1 MCFLDKKGEI
11 YMENINYEACQMC
24 NFEVHKSIL
33 IVVSDN
39 DKLTD
44 NSPTGVWL
52 EEFAIPYN
60 AFVDKGYEI
69 TVASPNGGQI
79 PIDTDSDSDNWEIAK
94 NVLKH
99 TRRLSSVDYDRYSA
113 LFLPGGHGPMFD
125 LCNNELLG
133 KIIINFN
140 RKNKLIGA
148 ICHGPAGLLSAADNG
163 VPFVKGRKLTCFT
176 NEEEFY
182 FQKESKIPYFLE
194 DALKNSGANFVQ
206 GGISEVNVV
215 EDGNLITAQNY
226 CSTGIFT
233 EKILKYLDNR
243 QG

>member
-1 MCFLDKKGEI
+1 
-11 YMENINYEACQMC
+11 MENINYESCQMC

-33 IVVSDN
+33 IVVSDI

-44 NSPTGVWL
+44 NSQTGVWF

-60 AFVDKGYEI
+60 AFIEKGYEI
-69 TVASPNGGQI
+69 TVASPNGGKI
-79 PIDTDSDSDNWEIAK
+79 PIDEESLNESWESAK
-94 NVLKH
+94 NVLNNVK
-99 TRRLSSVDYDRYSA
+99 RLAFVDYDRYNA
-113 LFLPGGHGPMFD
+113 LILPGGHGPMFD

-140 RKNKLIGA
+140 QRNKLIGA
-148 ICHGPAGLLSAADNG
+148 ICHGPAGLLSAKDNNS
-163 VPFVKGRKLTCFT
+163 PFVKGRRLTCFT

-215 EDGNLITAQNY
+215 EDNNLITAQNY
-226 CSTGIFT
+226 CSVGIFT
-233 EKILKYLDNR
+233 QKILKYLDNR
-243 QG
+243 

>member
-1 MCFLDKKGEI
+1 
-11 YMENINYEACQMC
+11 MENINYESCQMC

-33 IVVSDN
+33 IVVSDI

-44 NSPTGVWL
+44 NSQTGVWF

-60 AFVDKGYEI
+60 AFIEKGYEI
-69 TVASPNGGQI
+69 TVASPNGGKI
-79 PIDTDSDSDNWEIAK
+79 PIDEESLNESWESAK
-94 NVLKH
+94 NVLNNVK
-99 TRRLSSVDYDRYSA
+99 RLAFVDYDRYNA
-113 LFLPGGHGPMFD
+113 LILPGGHGPMFD

-140 RKNKLIGA
+140 QQNKLIGA
-148 ICHGPAGLLSAADNG
+148 ICHGPAGLLSAKDNNS
-163 VPFVKGRKLTCFT
+163 PFVKGRRLTCFT

-215 EDGNLITAQNY
+215 EDNNLITAQNY
-226 CSTGIFT
+226 CSVGIFT

-243 QG
+243 